1 MIRSDEANIK
11 GIKISDEL
19 ISFKQGVIQLEKGDE
34 YLVQDKILKEPNY
47 HEFIF
52 EASNYYE
59 AFVKSIY
66 EKVVFAVTVLTKAN
80 ELISGDFIC
89 IGYTRSF
96 SDGIYEYS
104 FKQLQ

>member
-1 MIRSDEANIK
+1 MIHSDEANIK
-11 GIKISDEL
+11 GIKISDEF
-19 ISFKQGVIQLEKGDE
+19 ISFRQGVIQLEKGDE

-47 HEFIF
+47 HEFVF

-59 AFVKSIY
+59 AFEKSIY
-66 EKVVFAVTVLTKAN
+66 EKVVLTATVLTKTN

-89 IGYTRSF
+89 VGYTRSF
-96 SDGIYEYS
+96 SDGIHEYS